1 MDSQEG
7 VKWRLVEGDV
17 LFSHINS
24 DKHLGKVAV
33 YHESEG
39 ALYHG
44 VNLLRLELYKD
55 VCDPQYFWYYCNAAR
70 TVGLFEA
77 IAQHAVNQSSINQ
90 RRLREVPFVLPPLK
104 EQRRIAAKL
113 DALSGR
119 TSRVRVDLDRLPVLV
134 SRYKQALLAAA
145 FRGDL
150 TADWRI
156 LNPISEDGNS
166 LRTRLLQ
173 EREEH
178 RRNKGVRGKG
188 ANRSIPSDVPDLPPL
203 PPSWAWMTF
212 EECSWDLTVG
222 HVGAMKHHYVS
233 EGVPFLR
240 SMNVKPNV
248 IDTRDI
254 IYCISRHSI

>member
-1 MDSQEG
+1 MAAGRQRRSRGLSRRTRRHSVGHRWSFEGCAERGRCCRRRNTITCLTSGEQNLSNLSSEWIKTTFDAVIARISNGISARQNKDGIGIPVSRIETIWNQRVDFARIGYVAAMDSQEG

-119 TSRVRVDLDRLPVLV
+119 TSRV
-134 SRYKQALLAAA
+134 
-145 FRGDL
+145 
-150 TADWRI
+150 
-156 LNPISEDGNS
+156 
-166 LRTRLLQ
+166 
-173 EREEH
+173 
-178 RRNKGVRGKG
+178 
-188 ANRSIPSDVPDLPPL
+188 
-203 PPSWAWMTF
+203 
-212 EECSWDLTVG
+212 
-222 HVGAMKHHYVS
+222 
-233 EGVPFLR
+233 
-240 SMNVKPNV
+240 
-248 IDTRDI
+248 
-254 IYCISRHSI
+254 